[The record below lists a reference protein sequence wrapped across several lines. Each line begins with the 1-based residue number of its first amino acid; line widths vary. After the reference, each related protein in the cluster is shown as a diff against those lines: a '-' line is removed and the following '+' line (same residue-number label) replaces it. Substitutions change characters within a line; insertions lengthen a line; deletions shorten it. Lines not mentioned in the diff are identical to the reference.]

1 MCLFVV
7 WSDCGGKEERG
18 EREGKKKGQR
28 ETEIPTPSQ
37 RNPQNRTEVSESEH
51 TRIQL
56 FFPL

>member
-1 MCLFVV
+1 MGGVV
-7 WSDCGGKEERG
+7 SDCGGKKKG
-18 EREGKKKGQR
+18 EREREKKKGQR
-28 ETEIPTPSQ
+28 EMETPTPSQ